1 MDSMTHPTD
10 TAKSEE
16 LKAIAHIMDR
26 NVPNAHADGC
36 PGCIDW
42 ARRMNEYAA
51 KNPEEF
57 KPIDLIARLN
67 FLRSLPNSQRS
78 NDAIDDAMEEAAEQ
92 LADLRARLASV
103 ANSVSSPPQ
112 NDAGVEGLREAKRKR
127 RAALVERIST
137 FADLLSSEPIE
148 GEKGDIAYD
157 LLRQAAAQ
165 IASDQRKAAL
175 PELQALGQE
184 FEAGWRPYIGQEVR
198 AASHIVEKWPD
209 WQDTRLWVVGIAK
222 DRIGNQYPVDGINV
236 TVSDEWPVTSKTG
249 GFTDGFYIGRQFE
262 ADDLIPSAPSGEGS
276 DHG

>member
-1 MDSMTHPTD
+1 M
-10 TAKSEE
+10 SEE
-16 LKAIAHIMDR
+16 LKAVAHIMDR

-112 NDAGVEGLREAKRKR
+112 NDAGVEGLREALLEKATWFRCCPSTGEYSGEYCSVR
-127 RAALVERIST
+127 PADDHNMVPMIGVEAVLRI
-137 FADLLSSEPIE
+137 LHPM
-148 GEKGDIAYD
+148 
-157 LLRQAAAQ
+157 
-165 IASDQRKAAL
+165 
-175 PELQALGQE
+175 LGQE
-184 FEAGWRPYIGQEVR
+184 FEAGDTWCKHYDAMAKAAGELKAAIRPQLDAMPYADHAKVR
-198 AASHIVEKWPD
+198 KAFNDIA
-209 WQDTRLWVVGIAK
+209 VVA
-222 DRIGNQYPVDGINV
+222 
-236 TVSDEWPVTSKTG
+236 
-249 GFTDGFYIGRQFE
+249 GRALDFLQGRP
-262 ADDLIPSAPSGEGS
+262 LPSAPSGEG
-276 DHG
+276 

>member
-112 NDAGVEGLREAKRKR
+112 NDAGVGVREACAKI
-127 RAALVERIST
+127 ADD
-137 FADLLSSEPIE
+137 FADAIATQKSHPDPLPIDTNE
-148 GEKGDIAYD
+148 GWRRVEDAARDIAD
-157 LLRQAAAQ
+157 AIRRTPM
-165 IASDQRKAAL
+165 S
-175 PELQALGQE
+175 ELQALGQE
-184 FEAGWRPYIGQEVR
+184 FEAGEWHNAVERLGEALFAMSDSLRRSHWIERPENHAIYEKVV
-198 AASHIVEKWPD
+198 AAF
-209 WQDTRLWVVGIAK
+209 QAL
-222 DRIGNQYPVDGINV
+222 
-236 TVSDEWPVTSKTG
+236 
-249 GFTDGFYIGRQFE
+249 
-262 ADDLIPSAPSGEGS
+262 PSAPSGEGS